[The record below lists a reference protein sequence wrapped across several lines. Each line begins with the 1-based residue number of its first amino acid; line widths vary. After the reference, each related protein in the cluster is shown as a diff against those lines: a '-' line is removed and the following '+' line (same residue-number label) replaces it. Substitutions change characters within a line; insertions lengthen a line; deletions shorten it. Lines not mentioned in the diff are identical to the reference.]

1 MIVFNPNK
9 RISIEE
15 TLEHPY
21 LSSIKENMVDP
32 VYTGKLDFSFE

>member
-1 MIVFNPNK
+1 MIVFNPNR

-15 TLEHPY
+15 ALEHPY

-32 VYTGKLDFSFE
+32 VFTGTLNFSFE